1 MRRNNIAFRRAT
13 YVAQKKQVELDD
25 RMQGFLRYVIRMQG
39 CLRYAIR
46 MQGFLWYAIRMQGF
60 LRYVIRMQGF
70 LRYVIRMQGFLRYVI
85 RMQGFLRYVIRMQGF
100 LWYAIRMQGFLR
112 YAIRMQ
118 GFLWYAIRMQG
129 FLRYVIRIRQRR
141 NYPLSMIGNMDETP
155 VYVDIPGNYTLERK
169 GMKSITMAST
179 GHEKEK
185 LTVMLAAMADGTKLL
200 PMVVLKGVRRPRDID
215 IPAGIVVVMAPKS
228 WANEEIMAA

>member
-1 MRRNNIAFRRAT
+1 MIRDSGPVAFRRAT
-13 YVAQKKQVELDD
+13 HVAQKKQVELDD
-25 RMQGFLRYVIRMQG
+25 RMQGFL
-39 CLRYAIR
+39 C
-46 MQGFLWYAIRMQGF
+46 
-60 LRYVIRMQGF
+60 
-70 LRYVIRMQGFLRYVI
+70 
-85 RMQGFLRYVIRMQGF
+85 YVIRMQGF
-100 LWYAIRMQGFLR
+100 LWYV
-112 YAIRMQ
+112 
-118 GFLWYAIRMQG
+118 IRMQG

-169 GMKSITMAST
+169 GMKSITMATT

-215 IPAGIVVVMAPKS
+215 SSRLCTYLTGSMPLTKA
-228 WANEEIMAA
+228 